1 MLRPNVTT
9 MARRPRL
16 LSIVTG
22 FFGLMMTMALLKATE
37 LEGIGAVRFHVSGGP
52 LVVDESTHSAPAA
65 AAHHHH
71 HHLFATALT
80 DCEQVE
86 DDQLAGANS
95 AIDNYYIHG
104 RFGVAAAP
112 ATSEKEDIKQI
123 IELESSAASVQ
134 IGAHED
140 RHLHVGFHP
149 QKANKNTPVPAPPSG
164 NGGHN

>member
-65 AAHHHH
+65 AAHHH
-71 HHLFATALT
+71 LFATALT

-112 ATSEKEDIKQI
+112 ATSEEEDIKQI

>member
-1 MLRPNVTT
+1 
-9 MARRPRL
+9 MAQRPRL
-16 LSIVTG
+16 LSIATG
-22 FFGLMMTMALLKATE
+22 FFGLMMTVALLKATE
-37 LEGIGAVRFHVSGGP
+37 LEGIGTVRFHVAGGP
-52 LVVDESTHSAPAA
+52 LLVDESTHSAPAG
-65 AAHHHH
+65 AAHDHHH
-71 HHLFATALT
+71 DLIATALT

-104 RFGVAAAP
+104 KFGVAAAP
-112 ATSEKEDIKQI
+112 ATSEEEDIKQI

-149 QKANKNTPVPAPPSG
+149 QKATKNTPVPPPPSG
-164 NGGHN
+164 NGGHH